1 MPHAKYL
8 VVVEVDESRCVGRP
22 QRFVVSMRDEQ
33 DRYRFRFQVRRGDR
47 HGIVEGKASSVM
59 D

>member
-1 MPHAKYL
+1 MPHSKYS
-8 VVVEVDESRCVGRP
+8 VVVGVGESRCVGRP

-33 DRYRFRFQVRRGDR
+33 DRCRFRFQVRRGDR
-47 HGIVEGKASSVM
+47 HGIVEGKASSAM

>member
-1 MPHAKYL
+1 MPHSKYL
-8 VVVEVDESRCVGRP
+8 VLVEVDESRYVGRP

-33 DRYRFRFQVRRGDR
+33 DRCRFRFQVRRGDR
-47 HGIVEGKASSVM
+47 HDIVEGKASSAM